1 MSTELTTHRDAL
13 RYTAQ
18 RVVMAAGLSV
28 ALTVAMTIATFGTDP
43 NALVPTGRVMVF
55 SLIMSFATS
64 VLLTGALSYR
74 SAVVM
79 RELNLARAELR
90 HIARTDQLTGLLN
103 RRGFEEAA
111 ASMLA
116 DARKAKTSVVALM
129 CDLDHFKAINDQFGH
144 EFGDR
149 VLIETANVFRSFGE
163 QNDVLVAR
171 HGGEEFAAFAIG
183 APVDQAMKYANTLR
197 RACAATPISGNG
209 FSTRLTISIGLT
221 VSEKATDLSQIM
233 RAADQALY
241 AAKNG
246 GRDRVARAN
255 ISDPVAA

>member
-1 MSTELTTHRDAL
+1 MPTELTTHRDAL
-13 RYTAQ
+13 RYTVR
-18 RVVMAAGLSV
+18 RVVMAAILSV
-28 ALTVAMTIATFGTDP
+28 ALTVAMTIVTFGTAP
-43 NALVPTGRVMVF
+43 SALVPVGRVMVF
-55 SLIMSFATS
+55 CLTMSFATS

-74 SAVVM
+74 TAVAM
-79 RELNLARAELR
+79 REVNLARAELR
-90 HIARTDQLTGLLN
+90 HIARTDQLTRLLN

-116 DARKAKTSVVALM
+116 DARKTKMSVAALM

-144 EFGDR
+144 EFGDS

-183 APVDQAMKYANTLR
+183 VSADQAMKFADTLR

-221 VSEKATDLSQIM
+221 VSESATDLSQIM